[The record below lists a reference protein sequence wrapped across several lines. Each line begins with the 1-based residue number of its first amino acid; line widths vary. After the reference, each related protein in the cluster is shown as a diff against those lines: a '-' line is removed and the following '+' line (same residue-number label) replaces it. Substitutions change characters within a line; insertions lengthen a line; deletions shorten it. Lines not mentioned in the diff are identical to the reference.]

1 MSEIHHQFRNE
12 YREECRHLNIL
23 INGFTYIKIAIG
35 RLIDRFAFNSITGIT
50 NKTGDT
56 GFYIILIFIIKP
68 RFIIQLVSG

>member
-35 RLIDRFAFNSITGIT
+35 RVIDRFAF
-50 NKTGDT
+50 
-56 GFYIILIFIIKP
+56 
-68 RFIIQLVSG
+68 Q

>member
-12 YREECRHLNIL
+12 YRHLNIL

-35 RLIDRFAFNSITGIT
+35 RVIDRFAFNSIPGIT

-68 RFIIQLVSG
+68 RFIIQIVSG